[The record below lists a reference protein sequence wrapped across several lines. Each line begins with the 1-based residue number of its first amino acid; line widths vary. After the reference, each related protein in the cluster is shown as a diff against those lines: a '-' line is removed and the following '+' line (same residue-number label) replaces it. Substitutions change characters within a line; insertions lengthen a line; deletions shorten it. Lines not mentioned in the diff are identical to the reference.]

1 MSRLPSERNLV
12 LNASLM
18 PSEQPRFLIL
28 NNELAVP
35 VLKTT
40 PLRCMHF
47 RRSVSQRTMPQIN
60 SNDLTARNRISL
72 VLDWVP
78 FNSLHNVH
86 IS

>member
-1 MSRLPSERNLV
+1 VSRLPSERNLV

-47 RRSVSQRTMPQIN
+47 RRSVSQRTMPHIN
-60 SNDLTARNRISL
+60 ANDLTARNRISL